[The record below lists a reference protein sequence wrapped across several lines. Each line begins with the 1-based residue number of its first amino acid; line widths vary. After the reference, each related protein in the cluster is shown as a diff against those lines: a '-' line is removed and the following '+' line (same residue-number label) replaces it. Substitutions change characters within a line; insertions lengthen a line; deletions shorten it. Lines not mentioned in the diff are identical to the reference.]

1 VTFSL
6 RSFLATLHRPTKKV
20 LGSIEEYLAEELR
33 CIDIMK
39 KIVIVLG
46 VIAVYILYLAYSESN
61 EIVINKNSEITGII
75 RKLQKY
81 AQEDDFW
88 KRQLVLVK
96 HELRHEESFPIRMA
110 ELKGSLNKIV
120 VEAQESIQ
128 KFNNKNPSLNLDL
141 SEAQKQADALRE
153 KADNIEH
160 REMDAIME
168 EMRLERIDWLKSVK
182 AAIEKVLDSKS
193 T

>member
-1 VTFSL
+1 
-6 RSFLATLHRPTKKV
+6 
-20 LGSIEEYLAEELR
+20 
-33 CIDIMK
+33 
-39 KIVIVLG
+39 
-46 VIAVYILYLAYSESN
+46 
-61 EIVINKNSEITGII
+61 
-75 RKLQKY
+75 
-81 AQEDDFW
+81 
-88 KRQLVLVK
+88 
-96 HELRHEESFPIRMA
+96 MA

-128 KFNNKNPSLNLDL
+128 KLNDENPSLNLDL
-141 SEAQKQADALRE
+141 SEAQKQADSLRE
-153 KADNIEH
+153 KADDIEQ